1 MTGISFLPWLAL
13 MFPIA
18 FSVGPN
24 NLMCASSG
32 AAFGVR
38 QTIPFIAGLNTNI
51 TLYSVLAGMG
61 LGTLVANYPAVLLV
75 IKYAGAAYIFYLAWG
90 FVKPGLNA
98 RTEDLAAP
106 PGFWQGVI
114 VNALNPKCFTAI
126 LLMYAGFYTPGSSSA
141 SQVITLTLWIVL
153 LSVASHITWA
163 SFGAL
168 ILAGLKSEKM
178 LRILQYTFAGV
189 LVAVAVWIIFT

>member
-18 FSVGPN
+18 FSAGPN

-32 AAFGVR
+32 AACGIR
-38 QTIPFIAGLNTNI
+38 KTIPFIAGLNTNI
-51 TLYSVLAGMG
+51 AFYSLLAGMG
-61 LGTLVANYPAVLLV
+61 FGTLISRYPAVLII
-75 IKYAGAAYIFYLAWG
+75 IKYAGAAYILYLAWS
-90 FVKPGLNA
+90 FISPGLKA
-98 RTEDLAAP
+98 RTEVSGLR

-126 LLMYAGFYTPGSSSA
+126 LLMYASFYNPDSSSTLQI
-141 SQVITLTLWIVL
+141 STLTVWIVL
-153 LSVASHITWA
+153 LSVASHFTWA
-163 SFGAL
+163 SMGAF
-168 ILAGLKSEKM
+168 ILAGLKSEK
-178 LRILQYTFAGV
+178 LFRIQQYTFAGV